1 MTQNSSQLMKISY
14 ILLLILTFPHAT
26 FSQENTFTV
35 YFDFG
40 KHTLNS
46 AEEQRLMSFK
56 KALNPTNQYLSISGY
71 TDTVSSEGFNKNLAK
86 RRIETVLNY
95 LQTNDSPS
103 KIINGEKDG
112 NLASNYKD
120 AEFRKVIITYSIN
133 NKSINSNESAV
144 PTKEIQQN
152 IIEEPTIKADA
163 AEEKSMEKS
172 VEIFLKE
179 ENSEVLNFDLSI
191 LFYNNSDIPL
201 PESEP
206 EFKTLYRIMREN
218 NNLDIMIHGHV
229 CCSDNYEISFAR
241 AKTVYN
247 YLLEGGID
255 FRRMKYIG
263 HSNSQPKISPE
274 ITEEDMKQNRRVTI
288 EFIKK

>member
-1 MTQNSSQLMKISY
+1 MQNSSQLMKISC
-14 ILLLILTFPHAT
+14 ILLLILIVPHVT

-35 YFDFG
+35 YFDYG
-40 KHTLNS
+40 KHTLNTS
-46 AEEQRLMSFK
+46 EEQRLLSFK
-56 KALNPTNQYLSISGY
+56 NTLNSTNRYLSITGY
-71 TDTVSSEGFNKNLAK
+71 TDTVSSESFNKNLAK

-120 AEFRKVIITYSIN
+120 SEFRKVTITYSIET
-133 NKSINSNESAV
+133 KDIP
-144 PTKEIQQN
+144 PTKSVAPINKAPQH
-152 IIEEPTIKADA
+152 IIEEPKTKLDVV
-163 AEEKSMEKS
+163 EEKTMEKS

-179 ENSEVLNFDLSI
+179 ENTEVLNFDLSI

-206 EFKTLYRIMREN
+206 EFKSLYRIMKEN
-218 NNLDIMIHGHV
+218 KNLDIMIHGHV
-229 CCSDNYEISFAR
+229 CCSDNYEISLAR

-247 YLLEGGID
+247 YLLEGGIN

>member
-1 MTQNSSQLMKISY
+1 MKIT
-14 ILLLILTFPHAT
+14 LILFVLLSYTAL
-26 FSQENTFTV
+26 SQDNSFTV
-35 YFDFG
+35 YFDYG
-40 KHTLNS
+40 KYILNPT
-46 AEEQRLMSFK
+46 EEQRLVSFK
-56 KALNPTNQYLSISGY
+56 NALNSTNKYLSLTGY
-71 TDTVSSEGFNKNLAK
+71 TDTVSSESFNKNLAK
-86 RRIETVLNY
+86 RRIKTVLSY

-120 AEFRKVIITYSIN
+120 SEFRKVTITYSIDIEN
-133 NKSINSNESAV
+133 IPPTESVVPINETQQNSDEEPKIKLDAVEQKSI
-144 PTKEIQQN
+144 
-152 IIEEPTIKADA
+152 
-163 AEEKSMEKS
+163 EKS

-206 EFKTLYRIMREN
+206 EFKALYRIMREN

-229 CCSDNYEISFAR
+229 CCSDNYEISYAR